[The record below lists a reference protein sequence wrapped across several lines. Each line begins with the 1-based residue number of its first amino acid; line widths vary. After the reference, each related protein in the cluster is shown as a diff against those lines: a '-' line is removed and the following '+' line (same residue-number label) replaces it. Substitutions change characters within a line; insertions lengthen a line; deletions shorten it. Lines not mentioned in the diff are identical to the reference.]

1 MFFEKKPSIIERK
14 VAKKN
19 NLGAMGMSLNM
30 ASPSRLINPKCLTGF
45 MSGPKENIYRNW
57 FVNYVPF
64 HKLTLLS
71 QAKNNKISQSYFH
84 NRTFSS
90 VIAGTKH

>member
-1 MFFEKKPSIIERK
+1 
-14 VAKKN
+14 
-19 NLGAMGMSLNM
+19 
-30 ASPSRLINPKCLTGF
+30 

-71 QAKNNKISQSYFH
+71 QAKNNKISQPYFH
-84 NRTFSS
+84 NRTFTS